1 MQIMNKFQL
10 NFKNMEEQFNIS
22 FEDYFRDSLKEL
34 EIFEQEELI
43 TLSKEGIKVSQ
54 TGTLL
59 ILNIAM
65 AFDSYLKKINPTQNV
80 FSKTI

>member
-1 MQIMNKFQL
+1 MQLMSNFQL
-10 NFKNMEEQFNIS
+10 NFKNIEEQFNIS

-34 EIFEQEELI
+34 EIFEQEDLI

-59 ILNIAM
+59 IRNIAM